1 MDDRTILINFG
12 AIAITAKA
20 VVDARPVRYH
30 LSELEDYIRGRL
42 MGIRRPVTTGDARR
56 WGEKFA
62 IDKIATDDDG
72 NMHRNASRDLRNAMR
87 RKGY

>member
-1 MDDRTILINFG
+1 LINVG

-42 MGIRRPVTTGDARR
+42 MGIRRPVIARVRLRKWAKAFVDSKIEANDHDGDMHPETYRVDRR
-56 WGEKFA
+56 
-62 IDKIATDDDG
+62 
-72 NMHRNASRDLRNAMR
+72 HR
-87 RKGY
+87 RKDY